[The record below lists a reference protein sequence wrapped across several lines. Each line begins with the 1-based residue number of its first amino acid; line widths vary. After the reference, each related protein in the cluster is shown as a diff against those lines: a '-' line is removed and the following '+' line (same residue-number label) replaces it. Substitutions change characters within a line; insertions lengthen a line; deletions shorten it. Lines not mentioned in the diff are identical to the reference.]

1 MNLVSPCES
10 TTLTIT
16 PFGPIS
22 QLTGDPAFTNQV
34 ESLDTAS
41 QSFGSDGHT
50 FCGERTYSM
59 TPDSY
64 PLISIDANGLLTVQ
78 NDDASLDGT
87 LVTFTITAVLNDYSP
102 GPSAVENFVIY
113 FEMNPTLLSVK
124 SYP

>member
-1 MNLVSPCES
+1 
-10 TTLTIT
+10 
-16 PFGPIS
+16 
-22 QLTGDPAFTNQV
+22 
-34 ESLDTAS
+34 
-41 QSFGSDGHT
+41 
-50 FCGERTYSM
+50 M

-102 GPSAVENFVIY
+102 GPSAVENFDVY